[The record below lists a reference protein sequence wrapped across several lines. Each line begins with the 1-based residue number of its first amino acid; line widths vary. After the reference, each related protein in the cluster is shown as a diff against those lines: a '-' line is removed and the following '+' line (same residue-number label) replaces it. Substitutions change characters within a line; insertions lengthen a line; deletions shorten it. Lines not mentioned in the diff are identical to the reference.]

1 MLWNAVQEKR
11 LVKFALPFNILNL
24 KTGNISLQLS
34 DLRRYDNS
42 SVILPNAKRKVL
54 EHEFPKTAKK

>member
-1 MLWNAVQEKR
+1 MLGNAVQEKSS
-11 LVKFALPFNILNL
+11 VKFAVPFNILDL

-42 SVILPNAKRKVL
+42 SVILPNAKRKVF